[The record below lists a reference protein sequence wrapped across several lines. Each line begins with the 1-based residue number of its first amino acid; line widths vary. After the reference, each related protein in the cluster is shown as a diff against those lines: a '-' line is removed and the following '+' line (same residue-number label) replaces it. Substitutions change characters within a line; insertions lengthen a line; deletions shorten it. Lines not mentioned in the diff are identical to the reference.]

1 MMDSILATAMMVG
14 VMRLI
19 LAVDKIATILMMAM
33 KMEAAK
39 KKIAMLMSMMSW
51 SKELGRLA

>member
-14 VMRLI
+14 VMKLI

-39 KKIAMLMSMMSW
+39 KNIAMLMSMMSW